1 MDLDSYANWLGHWF
15 ERTGQIA
22 LLEEAIQLEREAV
35 DRTAR
40 DDPSR
45 AMYLHNLGCFLEER
59 FVEIDAIPDLE
70 EAIRLGQEAVDCTAY
85 DHPSRAMYLNRL
97 SVQFGARF
105 KRMGAASDLE
115 KAIQL
120 GQEAVDCTPHDHPRR
135 AVYLNSLSV
144 MLGNQFKRTGATSDL
159 EKAIQLGQEVVDC
172 TAHNHPSRAM
182 YLNNLSVQLEDQFKR
197 TGATSDLEKAI
208 QLGQEAVDCTP
219 HDHPRRAVYL
229 NSLSVQLEEQF
240 KRTGATSDLEKAIQL
255 GQEAVDCTSH
265 DHSSQAMYLNSL
277 SVMLEGRFERTDAM
291 SDLEEAIQLEQE
303 AVDCTALNNSNRAG
317 YLSNLSKQLGNR
329 FKRTGTRSDLE
340 KAIQLGQEAVD
351 CTACDDP
358 NRAIYLNNLG
368 NRFRHRFETTGAMAD
383 LEAAI
388 QLGQKAVDCTVC
400 DHPNQA
406 MYLNNLGNQLSNRF
420 ERTGAMADL
429 EAAIQLGQKAVDC
442 TACDDPNRAR
452 FLSNLGKRFKARFER
467 TGAKSDLEK
476 AIQLGQEAV
485 DCTACDDPDQAMYL
499 HNLGS
504 FLEKQFEKTVAM
516 SDLEQAIQLE
526 QKAVDCTPHDHPNQA
541 VYLSSLGAW
550 LGSRSEIPALM
561 AELEEFMQFEEA
573 VYYTA
578 RDDPNRTLIL
588 DILHELLG
596 NRYHRTHALS
606 DLRKASRLASKA
618 LDCTACDYPDQ
629 ATYLDNLERCQREK
643 FEKTDQMSDLEEAT
657 WFGQQVL
664 DCTARNHPNRGKRLD
679 DLGMQLEKRL
689 ERTGGKIRD
698 SRGSLNLF
706 TEALNI
712 YNARP
717 LDRINAG
724 KYAFIYY
731 IRDSN
736 WKSARTAS
744 DAVVGL
750 LPRLNLRWLSRHD
763 QQHLIKSLTHFSSLA
778 ASAVLQAEGTPAEA
792 VEILEAGRGVIA
804 SFIINAQ
811 SDISRLEEYKPE
823 LYYEYM
829 TLRQHVNVP
838 FSNIA
843 EPEISPSSGLTSTIQ
858 LSTHE
863 LQSNVHRSIT
873 QRHRDIER
881 LEEIESKIRQL
892 PGLDRFLLPP
902 TSTDLMT
909 LAVFGPIV
917 SFNVT
922 MYRSDVFIITTS
934 AIVGM
939 RLEELLFNDLRK
951 NVGKLLGKSKLSV
964 GRPSTKPQRQKELQ
978 NILRWLWDVAVYPV
992 LSQLRFIS
1000 PVPSNPLPH
1009 IWWVTSGYM
1018 GLMPL
1023 HAAGHTDKTAL
1034 DYVVSSYIPTVKA
1047 LKYSREQQLRRP
1059 LEPNPNMLIVT
1070 MPETAGMG
1078 ALKTVEE
1085 VESISRSIY
1094 PIVPTILNKPSKKI
1108 VLDEVRTHHMVHFSC
1123 HGNSDSTDPSA
1134 GGLFLG
1140 PGEDGRAEHFTVR
1153 ELANISYE
1161 HARIAF
1167 LSACSTA
1174 ENSSKELIDEVIHMA
1189 SAFQLIGFPHVIGTL
1204 WEASDKAATW
1214 ISGAFYESLMRSL
1227 REDDFRVRHDVVAN
1241 ALHQAVRRLRER
1253 MRNDLISWVPFI
1265 HVGA

>member
-1 MDLDSYANWLGHWF
+1 MDLNSYANRLRDRF

-22 LLEEAIQLEREAV
+22 LLEEAIQLEQEAV
-35 DRTAR
+35 DQTAR

-45 AMYLHNLGCFLEER
+45 AMYLN
-59 FVEIDAIPDLE
+59 
-70 EAIRLGQEAVDCTAY
+70 
-85 DHPSRAMYLNRL
+85 SL
-97 SVQFGARF
+97 SVQLGARF
-105 KRMGAASDLE
+105 KRMGE
-115 KAIQL
+115 
-120 GQEAVDCTPHDHPRR
+120 
-135 AVYLNSLSV
+135 
-144 MLGNQFKRTGATSDL
+144 
-159 EKAIQLGQEVVDC
+159 
-172 TAHNHPSRAM
+172 
-182 YLNNLSVQLEDQFKR
+182 
-197 TGATSDLEKAI
+197 TSDLEKAI

-219 HDHPRRAVYL
+219 HDHPMRAV
-229 NSLSVQLEEQF
+229 
-240 KRTGATSDLEKAIQL
+240 
-255 GQEAVDCTSH
+255 
-265 DHSSQAMYLNSL
+265 YLNSL
-277 SVMLEGRFERTDAM
+277 SVMLEGQFERTDAM
-291 SDLEEAIQLEQE
+291 SYLDEAIQLEQE
-303 AVDCTALNNSNRAG
+303 AVDCTACNDSNRAG

-329 FKRTGTRSDLE
+329 FKRTGRRSDLE

-358 NRAIYLNNLG
+358 DRAIYLNNLG
-368 NRFRHRFETTGAMAD
+368 NRFRH
-383 LEAAI
+383 
-388 QLGQKAVDCTVC
+388 
-400 DHPNQA
+400 
-406 MYLNNLGNQLSNRF
+406 RF

-442 TACDDPNRAR
+442 TACDDPNRAICLNNLGNQ
-452 FLSNLGKRFKARFER
+452 LSNRFER
-467 TGAKSDLEK
+467 TGAMADLEA
-476 AIQLGQEAV
+476 AIQLGKEAV
-485 DCTACDDPDQAMYL
+485 DCTACGDPDQAMYL

-516 SDLEQAIQLE
+516 LDLEEAIQLE
-526 QKAVDCTPHDHPNQA
+526 RKAVDCTPHDHPNQA
-541 VYLSSLGAW
+541 VYLSSLGAR
-550 LGSRSEIPALM
+550 LGSRSEIPALT
-561 AELEEFMQFEEA
+561 AELEEFVQFEEA

-596 NRYHRTHALS
+596 DRYHRTHALS
-606 DLRKASRLASKA
+606 DLKKASRLAFKA
-618 LDCTACDYPDQ
+618 SDCTACDYPDQ
-629 ATYLDNLERCQREK
+629 ATYLDNLERCLRER
-643 FEKTDQMSDLEEAT
+643 FEKTDQMSDLEEAAC
-657 WFGQQVL
+657 FGQQVL
-664 DCTARNHPNRGKRLD
+664 DCTARNHPNRGRRLD

-750 LPRLNLRWLSRHD
+750 LPRLNLRWLSRYD
-763 QQHLIKSLTHFSSLA
+763 QQHLIKSLTRFSSLA

-804 SFIINAQ
+804 SFIIDAQ
-811 SDISRLEEYKPE
+811 SDISHLEEYKPE

-902 TSTDLMT
+902 TSTDLMA
-909 LAVFGPIV
+909 LAVRGPIV

-951 NVGKLLGKSKLSV
+951 NVDKLLGKSKLSV
-964 GRPSTKPQRQKELQ
+964 GRPSTKSQRQKELQ
-978 NILRWLWDVAVYPV
+978 NILGWLWDVAVYPV

-1023 HAAGHTDKTAL
+1023 HAAGHTDETAL

-1094 PIVPTILNKPSKKI
+1094 PIVPTILNKPSKKT
-1108 VLDEVRTHHMVHFSC
+1108 VLNEVRTHHMVHFSC

-1174 ENSSKELIDEVIHMA
+1174 ENSSEELIDEVIHLA

-1227 REDDFRVRHDVVAN
+1227 REDDFRVRHDVVAS
-1241 ALHQAVRRLRER
+1241 ALHQAVRRLKER

>member
-135 AVYLNSLSV
+135 AMYLNSLSV
-144 MLGNQFKRTGATSDL
+144 M
-159 EKAIQLGQEVVDC
+159 
-172 TAHNHPSRAM
+172 
-182 YLNNLSVQLEDQFKR
+182 LEDQFKR

-208 QLGQEAVDCTP
+208 QLEQEAVDQTARDDP
-219 HDHPRRAVYL
+219 SRAMYL
-229 NSLSVQLEEQF
+229 NSLSVQLGARF
-240 KRTGATSDLEKAIQL
+240 KRMGETSDLEKAIQL
-255 GQEAVDCTSH
+255 GQEAVDCTPH
-265 DHSSQAMYLNSL
+265 NHPMRAVYLNSL

-329 FKRTGTRSDLE
+329 FKRTGTR
-340 KAIQLGQEAVD
+340 
-351 CTACDDP
+351 
-358 NRAIYLNNLG
+358 
-368 NRFRHRFETTGAMAD
+368 
-383 LEAAI
+383 
-388 QLGQKAVDCTVC
+388 
-400 DHPNQA
+400 
-406 MYLNNLGNQLSNRF
+406 
-420 ERTGAMADL
+420 
-429 EAAIQLGQKAVDC
+429 
-442 TACDDPNRAR
+442 
-452 FLSNLGKRFKARFER
+452 
-467 TGAKSDLEK
+467 SDLEK

-679 DLGMQLEKRL
+679 DLGAQLEKRL

-792 VEILEAGRGVIA
+792 LR
-804 SFIINAQ
+804 F
-811 SDISRLEEYKPE
+811 SRLAA
-823 LYYEYM
+823 
-829 TLRQHVNVP
+829 HVNVP

-992 LSQLRFIS
+992 LTYPVLSQLRFIS

-1070 MPETAGMG
+1070 MPETAGG
-1078 ALKTVEE
+1078 INLKEHLSYRSHYSQQTVQE
-1085 VESISRSIY
+1085 
-1094 PIVPTILNKPSKKI
+1094 I

-1227 REDDFRVRHDVVAN
+1227 REDDFRVRHDVVAS